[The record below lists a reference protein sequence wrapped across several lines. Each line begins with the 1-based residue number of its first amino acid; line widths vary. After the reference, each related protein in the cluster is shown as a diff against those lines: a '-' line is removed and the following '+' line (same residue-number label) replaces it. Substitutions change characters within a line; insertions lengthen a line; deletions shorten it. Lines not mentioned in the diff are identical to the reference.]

1 MRRVTV
7 FLKKLSKYTQRIICI
22 KIYNVLSGNTAK
34 FRGYL
39 LVITKIV
46 LILSMF
52 FFVEQYLCYFEFLTM
67 YSLVS
72 KFYFSQHRMGYEK
85 DLLSSWIS

>member
-1 MRRVTV
+1 MFQIQTADYLHQNLQCPVSTM
-7 FLKKLSKYTQRIICI
+7 
-22 KIYNVLSGNTAK
+22 SGNTAK